1 MAEQRERIGEALR
14 ARAEAGVPETAVPWP
29 EIRDR
34 ALAAKRPERPSP
46 RRARFLPRTRVGWV
60 FAALAMMLFGTGAY
74 AASEVAYEIFRQE
87 LPGFAGEEN
96 AGVPINE
103 RQTAHGT
110 HVTLE
115 RVYADAGYVV
125 VSFAVE
131 NAGDEREPANL
142 LPVFDI
148 EEPWYEKSGGSPPW
162 PSGVPHVDLTDESG
176 GSFQVVDASG
186 YVYDPEGIMGGNEEP
201 KAQSVV
207 FAASETLRPGE
218 THRFR
223 FEVPLQA
230 GDSWPPKPIGEPV
243 VFDFEVPVQPTPV
256 AEVDQKAEANG
267 LTLTLDRV
275 VRSPGRPH
283 AVLCFDL
290 PDEGYVWEPLVHKTG
305 HTAEDDPAFDSEK
318 RQMDDGCWAIDL
330 YRHEDSYSLT
340 IPHITG
346 YSKVTGYSEDS
357 TAEGP
362 RDKKVIQG
370 PWTFEFEAPNPEA
383 PNP

>member
-1 MAEQRERIGEALR
+1 MGEQRERIGEALR
-14 ARAEAGVPETAVPWP
+14 ACAEAGVPETAVPWP

-34 ALAAKRPERPSP
+34 ALAGRRPGRPSP
-46 RRARFLPRTRVGWV
+46 RRSRFVPRTRAGWV
-60 FAALAMMLFGTGAY
+60 SAALAVMLFCTGAY
-74 AASEVAYEIFRQE
+74 AASEVAYEMFRQE
-87 LPGFAGEEN
+87 LPGFAGDEN

-131 NAGDEREPANL
+131 NAGAERDPANL

-162 PSGVPHVDLTDESG
+162 PRGVPHVDLTDESG

-186 YVYDPEGIMGGNEEP
+186 YVYEPDGILGGDQGP

-207 FAASETLRPGE
+207 FAASETLQPGK

-230 GDSWPPKPIGEPV
+230 GDPWPPKPVGEPV
-243 VFDFEVPVQPTPV
+243 VFDFEAPVQATPV
-256 AEVDQKAEANG
+256 VEVDRKAEANG

-283 AVLCFDL
+283 AVLCFDP
-290 PDEGYVWEPLVHKTG
+290 PDEGYVWEPVVRKTG
-305 HTAEDDPAFDSEK
+305 HTAEEDAAFDNEK

-330 YRHEDSYSLT
+330 YRPADAYSLT
-340 IPHITG
+340 VPRVVG
-346 YSKVTGYSEDS
+346 YPKVAGHPEDP
-357 TAEGP
+357 TAQGP
-362 RDKKVIQG
+362 QDKKVIHG
-370 PWTFEFEAPNPEA
+370 PWTLEFEVPE
-383 PNP
+383 P